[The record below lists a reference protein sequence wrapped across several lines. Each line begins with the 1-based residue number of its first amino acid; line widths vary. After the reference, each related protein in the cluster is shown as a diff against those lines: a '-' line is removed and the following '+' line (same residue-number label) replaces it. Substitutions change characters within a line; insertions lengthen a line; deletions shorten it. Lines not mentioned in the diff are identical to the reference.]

1 MLFRSKLIDTTREL
15 SIANKKLEDYAKKS
29 EEMAKIQERN
39 RLAREIHDTIGH
51 SLTGIV
57 TGLDACKTIID
68 IDLPSTKNQIAKIA
82 ELARKGLIDVRR
94 SVKALRPDSLERY
107 SLVSAIKK
115 MVTDISDLSDIKID
129 LYIEGQFENMNADE
143 EDTIFRTVQEG
154 ITNAMRHGKAKNIN
168 ISLKNLDEM
177 ISLIIS
183 DNGLGKESI
192 YEGFGLK
199 HIRERIEMLAG
210 EVEFFTEKDKGFT
223 INAVLPVRKK

>member
-1 MLFRSKLIDTTREL
+1 MEKT
-15 SIANKKLEDYAKKS
+15 
-29 EEMAKIQERN
+29 
-39 RLAREIHDTIGH
+39 TIGYNAGAIWDK
-51 SLTGIV
+51 LRETGRI
-57 TGLDACKTIID
+57 T
-68 IDLPSTKNQIAKIA
+68 IA

-199 HIRERIEMLAG
+199 HIRERVELLNG
-210 EVEFFTEKDKGFT
+210 EVNYQGLIGFT
-223 INAVLPVRKK
+223 MIAKIPIRNKIMILNIKKI